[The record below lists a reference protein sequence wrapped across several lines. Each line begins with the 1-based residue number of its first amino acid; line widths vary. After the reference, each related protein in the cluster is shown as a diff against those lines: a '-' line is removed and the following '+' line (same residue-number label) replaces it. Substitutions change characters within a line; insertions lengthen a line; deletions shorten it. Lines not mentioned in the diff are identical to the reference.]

1 MTYPKVDFLPADE
14 QTGTTGGVAASP
26 RFPEIEE
33 RILRYWAEDGT
44 FLASVEAREAGED
57 GSNEFVFYDGP
68 PFANGLPHYGHL
80 LTGYVKD
87 LIPRYQ
93 TMRGRRVERRFGW
106 DCHGLPAELE
116 AQRVLGLRTKADIL
130 ELGIEKFNEA
140 CRESVLKYT
149 DEWQE
154 YVTRQARWVDFEHDY
169 KTLNPSYMESVS
181 GRSRPC
187 TTRAWSTRACACCP
201 TAGTTRRRC
210 PTTSCGW
217 TRRSTSSAR
226 TPRSPSG
233 SRWRPASGCWRGRR
247 RRGRCPATWRWRS
260 GRTSTTSTVEHEGRA
275 LPPRRGPARCLRA
288 RAGGGRGRAG
298 RGPRQGQPS
307 SSAGATPRS
316 STSSPTRRLGHRA
329 GLPGH
334 PERPRHHR
342 RRHRRRAHG
351 ARLR

>member
-14 QTGTTGGVAASP
+14 QSGAPSGVAASP

-44 FLASVEAREAGED
+44 FLASVEAREAGQD

-130 ELGIEKFNEA
+130 ELGIEKFNDA

-149 DEWQE
+149 DDWQE

-169 KTLNPSYMESVS
+169 KTLNPSYMESVIWAFKTLHDKGLVYEGMRVLPYCWNDETPLSNHELRMDEEVYQQRQDPSVTIWVALES
-181 GRSRPC
+181 GERLLAW
-187 TTRAWSTRACACCP
+187 TTTP
-201 TAGTTRRRC
+201 
-210 PTTSCGW
+210 W
-217 TRRSTSSAR
+217 TL
-226 TPRSPSG
+226 PSNLAMAVG
-233 SRWRPASGCWRGRR
+233 PDVDYV
-247 RRGRCPATWRWRS
+247 
-260 GRTSTTSTVEHEGRA
+260 TVEHEGRA
-275 LPPRRGPARCLRA
+275 LHPRRGPARCLRA

-298 RGPRQGQPS
+298 RGPLQGQRARRP
-307 SSAGATPRS
+307 ALRPDLRLLRRHG
-316 STSSPTRRLGHRA
+316 RLGHRA
-329 GLPGH
+329 GLPGD

-342 RRHRRRAHG
+342 RRLRRGAHG